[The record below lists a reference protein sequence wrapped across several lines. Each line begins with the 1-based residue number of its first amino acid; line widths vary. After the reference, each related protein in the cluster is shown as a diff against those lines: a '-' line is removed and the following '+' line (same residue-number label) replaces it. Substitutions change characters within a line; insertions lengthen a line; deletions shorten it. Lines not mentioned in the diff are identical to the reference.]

1 VFEAFSDAVRERVAP
16 PNAVLA
22 GGAGRII
29 PKCEAHSMTI
39 DSSSDPFDLFAAW
52 FAEAGQGETDANA
65 MTLATVDDDG
75 QPSARMVLLK
85 GHDRAGFVFYTN
97 LESRKG
103 GELAANP
110 KAALLFHWKSLKRQV
125 RLEGAV
131 ARVPDAE
138 ADDYFATRP
147 RQAQIGAWASA
158 QSRRL
163 ESRFAFEAEIAKFT
177 AKYAIG
183 AVPRPPYWSGF
194 RLAPARFEFWADRP
208 FRLHERLVYRRHG
221 DGWSTERLYP

>member
-1 VFEAFSDAVRERVAP
+1 
-16 PNAVLA
+16 
-22 GGAGRII
+22 
-29 PKCEAHSMTI
+29 MTI

-52 FAEAGQGETDANA
+52 FAEAGRGEADANA
-65 MTLATVDDDG
+65 MTLATIGADG
-75 QPSARMVLLK
+75 QPAARMVLLN

-103 GELAANP
+103 ADLADNP

-125 RLEGAV
+125 RLEGSV
-131 ARVPDAE
+131 AKVTDGE
-138 ADDYFATRP
+138 ADDYFASRP

-163 ESRFAFEAEIAKFT
+163 ESRFALEAEVAKFAT
-177 AKYAIG
+177 KYAIG
-183 AVPRPPYWSGF
+183 AVPRPPYWSGY
-194 RLAPARFEFWADRP
+194 RLAPTRFEFWADRP

-221 DGWSTERLYP
+221 EGWATERLYP